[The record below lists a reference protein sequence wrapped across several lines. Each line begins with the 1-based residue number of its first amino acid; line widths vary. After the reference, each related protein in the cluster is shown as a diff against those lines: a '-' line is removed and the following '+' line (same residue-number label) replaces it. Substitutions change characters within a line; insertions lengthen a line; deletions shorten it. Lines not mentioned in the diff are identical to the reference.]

1 MKLRISTFLRPRKHQ
16 NHRFHSDLIAFF
28 EIRNLHEIEF
38 RSPAANS
45 LTFSTKNA
53 NSAPYT
59 CSAHNP
65 AVTARILRRPG
76 HAHPH
81 TRAPSVRQAF
91 AANHRRHV
99 RTTAL
104 RPSLQSFCFRSTQ
117 RTTCLRLFQAA
128 AAEWAKPNEIRRGT
142 RRSAAFEEPYGRV
155 GYPSVTPFLS
165 SVH

>member
-1 MKLRISTFLRPRKHQ
+1 MKSVLCIKSTFGRLLQIHLLLRRKT
-16 NHRFHSDLIAFF
+16 R
-28 EIRNLHEIEF
+28 IRLPT
-38 RSPAANS
+38 RVLQS
-45 LTFSTKNA
+45 
-53 NSAPYT
+53 
-59 CSAHNP
+59 NP

-81 TRAPSVRQAF
+81 TRAPSVRQSF

-117 RTTCLRLFQAA
+117 RTTRLRLFQAA

-142 RRSAAFEEPYGRV
+142 CGLAPEGATAAERRAE
-155 GYPSVTPFLS
+155 
-165 SVH
+165 